1 MTAGQIGLLVI
12 LGVCILLSG
21 FFSGSET
28 AFVGIPRERVR
39 NLADR
44 DPRGRR
50 LRALVDDIET
60 TLGTLLVANNFVNI
74 LAASVATILA
84 IDLVTAVTD
93 QRRGEALGP
102 WVATFVVTA
111 VILVA
116 GEITPKTL
124 AARHPDRFAL
134 VVAPTIWA
142 LSRVLNPVARVFLA
156 VSGRILRAA
165 GMHRL
170 PRSGATEA
178 DILALAVLGE
188 EAGAIERAEL
198 DIIRSLFEL
207 ADQPIRDVMTPRVEV
222 IALEAGTTVAVAEE
236 AMTRHRHSRFPVVA
250 PGGSLD
256 DIVGILY
263 VKDLIGDVDPD
274 RPIEEFVRDAH
285 YLPES
290 MSVLAALQQMRRRRL
305 GFALVLDE
313 HGGIDGIVT
322 IKDLIA
328 ELVGEIQD
336 EYDPKE
342 PSTVRLGPTTWIVD
356 GRVPVEDLADEIG
369 VELPEGPYATVGG
382 LYLAVTGR
390 VPEVGDHADVNGI
403 EMTVLKMDRRRID
416 RLRVELVDDHAA
428 HGGSD
433 GEVPSTW
440 KDPHRRR

>member
-1 MTAGQIGLLVI
+1 MTAGQIGLLAI
-12 LGVCILLSG
+12 LAACILLSG

-39 NLADR
+39 NLADQ

-50 LRALVDDIET
+50 LRSLVDDIET

-84 IDLVTAVTD
+84 IDLVTALTD
-93 QRRGEALGP
+93 EQRGEALGP

-111 VILVA
+111 IILVA

-134 VVAPTIWA
+134 AVAPAIWA
-142 LSRVLNPVARVFLA
+142 LSRTLSPIARVFLA
-156 VSGRILRAA
+156 ISRRILRVA
-165 GMHRL
+165 GVHRL
-170 PRSGATEA
+170 PRTGATEA

-188 EAGAIERAEL
+188 ETGAIERAEL
-198 DIIRSLFEL
+198 DIIESLFEL

-222 IALEAGTTVAVAEE
+222 VALEAGTTVAAAEA
-236 AMTRHRHSRFPVVA
+236 AMTRHRHSRFPVIT

-263 VKDLIGDVDPD
+263 VKDLIGGIDAD
-274 RPIEEFVRDAH
+274 RPIEEFVREPH

-290 MSVLAALQQMRRRRL
+290 MSVLTALQHMRRRRL

-313 HGGIDGIVT
+313 HGGVDGVVT

-336 EYDPKE
+336 EYDPRE
-342 PSTVRLGPTTWIVD
+342 PTIVRLGPGSWVAE
-356 GRVPVEDLADEIG
+356 GRVPVEDLAKEIG

-382 LYLAVTGR
+382 LFLAVTGR
-390 VPEVGDHADVNGI
+390 VPDVGDRTQVDGVRL
-403 EMTVLKMDRRRID
+403 TVLKMDRRRID
-416 RLRVELVDDHAA
+416 RIRVDVSSDEAA
-428 HGGSD
+428 
-433 GEVPSTW
+433 PSAPPGT
-440 KDPHRRR
+440 DRP